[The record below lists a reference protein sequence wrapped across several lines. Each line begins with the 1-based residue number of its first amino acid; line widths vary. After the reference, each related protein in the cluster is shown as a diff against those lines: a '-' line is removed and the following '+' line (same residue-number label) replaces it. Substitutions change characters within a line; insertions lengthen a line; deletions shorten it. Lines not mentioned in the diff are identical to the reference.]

1 MRRTNDGRP
10 QPVGRRYRD
19 SYMGKPANV
28 QIYTM
33 QSVQEA
39 MAVAA
44 SGVDHVGV
52 TASSFGLPGEVSLEL
67 AGEICRSLS
76 GVATSVALSVDED
89 MDQIELMVRSVQPD
103 ILHLCGPPG
112 AVGPGD
118 VLKLRERLEGVAIMQ
133 AIAVTGPEAV
143 DIARSYEPIAD
154 FFLLDSVD
162 PTIPGVGAAGVT
174 HDWAISAAIVKAVD
188 APVILA
194 GGLSPDNVGE
204 AIDAVQP
211 WGVDSLTHTNAQD
224 GVGGFRKDIT
234 LVSAFVASAKGVVAP

>member
-1 MRRTNDGRP
+1 
-10 QPVGRRYRD
+10 
-19 SYMGKPANV
+19 MGKPAHV

-39 MAVAA
+39 LAVAA

-52 TASSFGLPGEVSLEL
+52 TPSSLGLPGEVSLEL

-76 GVATSVALSVDED
+76 GVATSVALSVDEN
-89 MDQIELMVRSVQPD
+89 MDQTELMVRSVQPD

-118 VLKLRERLEGVAIMQ
+118 VRKLRERLEGVAIMQ

-143 DIARSYEPIAD
+143 DVARSYESVAD

-162 PTIPGVGAAGVT
+162 PTIPGVGASGVT
-174 HDWAISAAIVKAVD
+174 HDWSISAAIAKAVG

-211 WGVDSLTHTNAQD
+211 WGVDSLTHTNASI
-224 GVGGFRKDIT
+224 GAGGFRKDIE
-234 LVSAFVASAKGVVAP
+234 LVSAFVASAKGVVAR